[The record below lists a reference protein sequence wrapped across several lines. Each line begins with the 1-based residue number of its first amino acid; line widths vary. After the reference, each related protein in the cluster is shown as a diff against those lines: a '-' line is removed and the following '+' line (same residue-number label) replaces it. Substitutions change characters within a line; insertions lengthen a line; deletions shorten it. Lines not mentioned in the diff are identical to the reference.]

1 MEVEEPPEGR
11 FLTGAIG
18 KGNLEQPCGGGGK
31 YSMGRCKPAHTGGP
45 PQCPESPGSRG
56 NRITHWVCSEFQCQ
70 PKETAAYFQVS
81 T

>member
-18 KGNLEQPCGGGGK
+18 KGNLEQPCGGGG
-31 YSMGRCKPAHTGGP
+31 GEWGEVLNGP
-45 PQCPESPGSRG
+45 VQTSSHWGASTVP
-56 NRITHWVCSEFQCQ
+56 RIPRVQRQ
-70 PKETAAYFQVS
+70 PLDFRVS